1 MPARARFV
9 MRGPLGKAVHFGEN
23 VCLRRRKTSPPN
35 RRLRSRKSSSRRLLR
50 RGPRSQRAKLL
61 GLVQGNRAFRGFKV
75 DESWTDA
82 QFASAVKDFMA
93 NSQVQPITQSGA
105 RLRAPERE

>member
-1 MPARARFV
+1 MP
-9 MRGPLGKAVHFGEN
+9 K
-23 VCLRRRKTSPPN
+23 KTEDVATEPQASQPQEQFAAPAQDAPIM
-35 RRLRSRKSSSRRLLR
+35 R